1 MTSTHSRAAALLL
14 SFLIFVSLLPVSVLG
29 DEGMFLPDTLSQ
41 LPLKK
46 LQQRGLKIPITDLFN
61 PNGPSIKDAVVIVD
75 GGTGEFLSP
84 DGLMLTNHHVAFD
97 ALVAASDPSKDYAT
111 NGFLAHDRGEE
122 LPAKGYTVQITQE
135 LKDVTTDVLSGVT
148 DATSPPDRSAAIL
161 TKTRTLMAANAK
173 PAEGI
178 TASVLPLNEGLSY
191 YLFTYLTLRD
201 VRIVYAP
208 PKNIGFFGG
217 DPDNFEWPR
226 HDGDFTFM
234 RAYVGQDGKPA
245 EYATGNVPYK
255 PKKFLSISVGGVK
268 ENDFVM
274 VMGYPGS
281 TRRYRESYSVAYN
294 QEVAMPF
301 SIDVFNKQ
309 IEELQNAG
317 KNNPELQIKLQSR
330 IFDIANTLKDLEGSV
345 VAMHRAG
352 IVDQK
357 RTEEAAFTRWV
368 NENPARQKKYGE
380 VLPSL
385 QKAYDELTRT
395 AQRDLIVQQLAG
407 LSDMFQI
414 LSLVNRLAADKEKPQ
429 AERNATLAMTALR
442 ARGALPEIVAD
453 RNVASER
460 AMLAFFLR
468 KAADLPAGQKL
479 DAAEKQFGNLQ
490 GEARVRAEEDFARS
504 FAESRNLATA
514 ESVSALFEK
523 TPAQLK
529 ELNEPL
535 IAFAGEVGDLAA
547 QIGTRQR
554 AFNVT
559 VARWRPLLVQGMSE
573 MHASSAGSPRG
584 QPAWSARPYPD
595 ANRTLRFSYG
605 DVKGYVPHDA
615 AIYQPF
621 TSLSGV
627 IEKDTGR
634 EPFDVPAKLK
644 QLYRARDFGPYAT
657 PDGQNV
663 PVDFLS
669 TTDIIGGNSG
679 SPIMNGRG
687 EQVGIIFDGNYEGL
701 GNDFFYNDAKGRA
714 IAVDIRYVLFIA
726 DKFGG
731 AGYILKELD
740 IKNAPASMR
749 ARAAGLN

>member
-1 MTSTHSRAAALLL
+1 MTLKYSPATVVLLTVV
-14 SFLIFVSLLPVSVLG
+14 IFVSLVPMSVLG

-46 LQQRGLKIPITDLFN
+46 LQQRGLKIPITDIYN

-75 GGTGEFLSP
+75 GGTGEFLSSE
-84 DGLMLTNHHVAFD
+84 GLMLTNHHVAFD
-97 ALVAASDPSKDYAT
+97 ALVAASDQSKDYAT
-111 NGFLAHDRGEE
+111 NGYLAHNRGEE
-122 LPAKGYTVQITQE
+122 LPAKDYTVQITQE

-148 DATSPPDRSAAIL
+148 DTMSRPDRAAAIQN
-161 TKTRTLMAANAK
+161 KTRSLVAANAR

-178 TASVLPLNEGLSY
+178 TANVLPLNEGLSY

-234 RAYVGQDGKPA
+234 RAYVGRDGKPA
-245 EYATGNVPYK
+245 EYGAGNVPYR
-255 PKKFLSISVGGVK
+255 PKKFLSISIGGVK

-274 VMGYPGS
+274 VMGYPGT

-294 QEVAMPF
+294 QDVAMPF
-301 SIDVFNKQ
+301 QIDVFNKQ

-317 KNNPELQIKLQSR
+317 KNDPDLQLKLQSR
-330 IFDIANTLKDLEGSV
+330 IFEIANTLKDLEGSV
-345 VAMHRAG
+345 VAMRRFG
-352 IVDQK
+352 VVDQK
-357 RTEEAAFTRWV
+357 RSEETTFTRWISADP
-368 NENPARQKKYGE
+368 NRQKKYGE

-385 QKAYDELTRT
+385 QKAYDELTQT
-395 AQRDLIVQQLAG
+395 AQRDLTVQQVAQ
-407 LSDMFQI
+407 LSDLFQV
-414 LSLVNRLAADKEKPQ
+414 LSLVNRVAADKQKPQ
-429 AERNATLAMTALR
+429 AERNATLAMTAIR
-442 ARGALPEIVAD
+442 ARGALPEILAD
-453 RNVASER
+453 RNAASER
-460 AMLAFFLR
+460 SLLAFFLR
-468 KAADLPAGQKL
+468 KAAGLPAGQKF
-479 DAAEKQFGNLQ
+479 DAAEKLFGNLQ
-490 GEARVRAEEDFARS
+490 GEARVRAEEDFARA
-504 FAESRNLATA
+504 FAESKNLATA
-514 ESVSALFEK
+514 ESVSGLFEK

-529 ELNEPL
+529 ELKEPV
-535 IAFAGEVGDLAA
+535 IDFAGEVGDLAA

-554 AFNVT
+554 SFNVT
-559 VARWRPLLVQGMSE
+559 VTRWRPLLVQGMSE
-573 MHASSAGSPRG
+573 MHANNAGSPRG
-584 QPAWSARPYPD
+584 QPAWGANSYPD
-595 ANRTLRFSYG
+595 ANRTLRFTYG

-621 TSLSGV
+621 TNLSGV

-663 PVDFLS
+663 PVNFLS

-701 GNDFFYNDAKGRA
+701 GNEFFYNDAKGRA

-731 AGYILKELD
+731 AGYLLKELD
-740 IKNAPASMR
+740 IKNAPAALR
-749 ARAAGLN
+749 RAA